1 MLKNLMYLCFVAV
14 MFASCG
20 DDTEDCSAGLYGDDC
35 ENRLHD
41 LYIGTW
47 SGDDCDGDP
56 YSIVIS
62 GGDTAE
68 DIVILNGGLE
78 IQGKATSQTMF
89 DIPTQTLT
97 EPVFQLEVTIV
108 GDGTLLEDGT
118 ISFTATVTSAFGG
131 GTCTNIMTKQ

>member
-1 MLKNLMYLCFVAV
+1 
-14 MFASCG
+14 
-20 DDTEDCSAGLYGDDC
+20 
-35 ENRLHD
+35 
-41 LYIGTW
+41 
-47 SGDDCDGDP
+47 
-56 YSIVIS
+56 
-62 GGDTAE
+62 
-68 DIVILNGGLE
+68 
-78 IQGKATSQTMF
+78 MF

>member
-1 MLKNLMYLCFVAV
+1 MYLCFVAV

-35 ENRLHD
+35 ENRLQD

-62 GGDTAE
+62 AGDTAE

-78 IQGKATSQTMF
+78 IQGKATYIF
-89 DIPTQTLT
+89 LKK
-97 EPVFQLEVTIV
+97 VFITSGIRKIYRHF
-108 GDGTLLEDGT
+108 ED
-118 ISFTATVTSAFGG
+118 FGF
-131 GTCTNIMTKQ
+131 